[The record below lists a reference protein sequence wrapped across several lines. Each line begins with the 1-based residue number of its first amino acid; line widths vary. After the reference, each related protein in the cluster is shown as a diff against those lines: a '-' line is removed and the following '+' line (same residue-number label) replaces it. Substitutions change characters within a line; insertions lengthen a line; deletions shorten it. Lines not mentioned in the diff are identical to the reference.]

1 MHLRR
6 IRREGTTTSLQEPI
20 EAGDG
25 GLTVADV
32 LPDDFVMEEHCEQ
45 TDAARRLRALVAALP
60 ARDRELLALR
70 YGLDGRAPMTQRQ
83 VAARFGIS
91 RSYISRMEKR
101 ALASLA
107 DSLRQG

>member
-45 TDAARRLRALVAALP
+45 TDAAAGCGRWWRRCPPATASCWRCAMAWTAAP
-60 ARDRELLALR
+60 R
-70 YGLDGRAPMTQRQ
+70 
-83 VAARFGIS
+83 
-91 RSYISRMEKR
+91 
-101 ALASLA
+101 
-107 DSLRQG
+107 